1 MNKSLA
7 SLAAAAIISLGSSVA
22 FAQTATIEL
31 APEVRTSFHEHVTT
45 GNIAPVTVDTELVVG
60 GVVPPEITFHPVPP
74 TIIEVAPEL
83 DAHEYFVVDGRIYVV
98 EPGTRTVVTVI
109 D

>member
-1 MNKSLA
+1 MHRTFA
-7 SLAAAAIISLGSSVA
+7 SLAAAAVVSLGTSFAIAQVA
-22 FAQTATIEL
+22 IEL

-45 GNIAPVTVDTELVVG
+45 SNIAPVTVGAELVVG

-83 DAHEYFVVDGRIYVV
+83 EAHEYFVVDGHIHVV
-98 EPGTRTVVTVI
+98 DPSTRTLVTI
-109 D
+109 IE